1 MGVLEMKYGAIKKN
15 DIADGQG
22 VRTTVFCSGCT
33 HHCQGCFQPQTW
45 NFDYGKEFTKE
56 VEDELI
62 EATKPYYITGITLL
76 GGEPFEPE
84 NRETFVPFLKRA
96 KEELPGKT
104 IWAYSGY
111 LFEQLIGKE
120 SARCG
125 DATEMLKNV
134 DVLVDG
140 EFIQDKKDISLRFRG
155 SSNQRIID
163 VPKSLEAGRAI
174 PYEMDGLIQDW
185 YSEDSSKT
193 KDNQNE
199 EYER

>member
-1 MGVLEMKYGAIKKN
+1 MSMNYGAIKKN

-22 VRTTVFCSGCT
+22 VRTTIFCSGCT

-45 NFDYGKEFTKE
+45 DFNYGEKFTKE

-62 EATKPYYITGITLL
+62 EATKPYYISGITLL

-84 NRETFVPFLKRA
+84 NRESFVLFLERVK
-96 KEELPGKT
+96 KELPGKT

-111 LFEQLIGKE
+111 LFEQLVGEI

-125 DATEMLKNV
+125 NATDMLKNI

-155 SSNQRIID
+155 SSNQRVID
-163 VPKSLEAGRAI
+163 VQKSLEMRKAI
-174 PYEMDGLIQDW
+174 PYEMDGLIQNW
-185 YSEDSSKT
+185 MPSEI
-193 KDNQNE
+193 DNDEDKE
-199 EYER
+199 ESER